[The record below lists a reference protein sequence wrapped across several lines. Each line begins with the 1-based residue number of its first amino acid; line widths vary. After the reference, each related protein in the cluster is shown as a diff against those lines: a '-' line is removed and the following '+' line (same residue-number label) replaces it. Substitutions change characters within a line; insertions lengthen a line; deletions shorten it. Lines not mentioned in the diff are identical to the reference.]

1 MKKIVHQIST
11 LIILFLV
18 IFYPETI
25 RAQEVKTGEV
35 LFNENCASCHDGSVP
50 KAPHVISFNFSSPQS
65 LLTSMTDGVM
75 KQQSAH
81 LLQEEKTRIANYLS
95 GTEKGETENYE
106 IKRCRKLVK
115 LGKVNSEQKTIKSWG
130 FDERNTRK
138 VSSELS
144 GLNIGNV
151 SGLKLKWAFA
161 FPGATR
167 ARSQPVVH
175 DGVIYVGSQHGE
187 IYAID
192 LDTGCTFWSYQ
203 AQAEVRSAISIV
215 QSPNL
220 QGDGLTIYFG
230 DFNGAVYALN
240 GLTGEEIWKTNLN
253 DHKDTIITGS
263 PKFYN
268 DVLYVPMSSNEWASA
283 ADPSYE
289 CCSFRGGVAAF
300 HAKDG
305 SLKWKSYSILEV
317 PKDTGKRNP
326 LDVPILAPSGVP
338 VWNSPTIDVKRQLLY
353 VGTGESYTSPAAPT
367 SDAVLAFSLSDGKM
381 VWHKQLLAGD
391 AWNMSCFIGSNFNC
405 PEEDGPDMDIG
416 ASVILIEDEKK
427 GDVIVVGQKNG
438 VVHGL
443 SPDNSGKIIWQ
454 TKIGV
459 GGYAG
464 GVHWGMAADGSKIF
478 APNADTNFIGRFKD
492 EDRRPGLYAIDAFS
506 GEKIWYKKALD
517 QCKQEDKPACDPG
530 LSAAVSATD
539 GLVFAGGF
547 DGIIKAYNAMDGNIL
562 WQYNTNQSFN
572 SISGHHAYGGSIE
585 SDGPV
590 LYKGHVLVNSG
601 YLYGSRMAGNVLLNF
616 SID

>member
-1 MKKIVHQIST
+1 
-11 LIILFLV
+11 
-18 IFYPETI
+18 
-25 RAQEVKTGEV
+25 
-35 LFNENCASCHDGSVP
+35 
-50 KAPHVISFNFSSPQS
+50 
-65 LLTSMTDGVM
+65 
-75 KQQSAH
+75 
-81 LLQEEKTRIANYLS
+81 
-95 GTEKGETENYE
+95 
-106 IKRCRKLVK
+106 
-115 LGKVNSEQKTIKSWG
+115 
-130 FDERNTRK
+130 
-138 VSSELS
+138 
-144 GLNIGNV
+144 
-151 SGLKLKWAFA
+151 
-161 FPGATR
+161 
-167 ARSQPVVH
+167 
-175 DGVIYVGSQHGE
+175 
-187 IYAID
+187 
-192 LDTGCTFWSYQ
+192 
-203 AQAEVRSAISIV
+203 
-215 QSPNL
+215 
-220 QGDGLTIYFG
+220 
-230 DFNGAVYALN
+230 
-240 GLTGEEIWKTNLN
+240 
-253 DHKDTIITGS
+253 
-263 PKFYN
+263 
-268 DVLYVPMSSNEWASA
+268 MSSNEWASA

-305 SLKWKSYSILEV
+305 SLKWKTYSILEV

-416 ASVILIEDEKK
+416 ASVILIEDENK